1 MLSKETY
8 IVVYPDSLGDEPK
21 GAVHERLH
29 KQGKTGDALA
39 KPCTSEKEV
48 ILNAKRGSQ
57 GQGYKDFTQWL
68 EKVENCTTIQE
79 LRRLDEK
86 LGDQDCSHDIWKHIK
101 GQFKNKEV
109 SEFLNIYKGK
119 EGIAACWEF
128 QLNKKDG
135 RVYCYID
142 HASKTVLVLGATF
155 TANEAHKN
163 DMSKYKNFALLGYH
177 TFKASEGNDVFKN
190 IRKDEMAN
198 RKANEMTTKMAEAF
212 VPIEQRGPEYISF
225 LSDLKR
231 YEMEY
236 LGKPKNEKDSLRKE
250 LVGYIATLKELAP
263 ETHTQMYED
272 INQEKLTQE
281 LHPQFLND
289 LSVLFEQVE
298 KEANAQQAQ
307 QNAQGSSSSVKQALS
322 AQRSYSSVKQQAPQ
336 SDKAIQNAL
345 LQQRLRGR

>member
-1 MLSKETY
+1 MSSKETY
-8 IVVYPDSLGDEPK
+8 IVVYPDSLSDEVG
-21 GAVHERLH
+21 GAIHERLH

-39 KPCTSEKEV
+39 KPCTTEKEV
-48 ILNAKRGSQ
+48 LLNAKRGSQ
-57 GQGYKDFTQWL
+57 GQGYKDFKQWF
-68 EKVENCTTIQE
+68 EKVENCTNIQE
-79 LRRLDEK
+79 LRRLDDK
-86 LGDQDCSHDIWKHIK
+86 LGNQDCSHDIWKHIK
-101 GQFKNKEV
+101 GQFKSKEV
-109 SEFLNIYKGK
+109 SEFLNMYKGK

-128 QLNKKDG
+128 QLNQDG

-177 TFKASEGNDVFKN
+177 TFKASEGNDIFKN

-212 VPIEQRGPEYISF
+212 VPVEQRGPEYISF

-236 LGKPKNEKDSLRKE
+236 LGKQNKEKDAIRKK
-250 LVGYIATLKELAP
+250 LVGYIATLKEFDP
-263 ETHTQMYED
+263 ETHAQIFED
-272 INQEKLTQE
+272 INQGGLAQK
-281 LHPQFLND
+281 LHPQFSSE

-298 KEANAQQAQ
+298 KEANATQAQ
-307 QNAQGSSSSVKQALS
+307 QSAQVPSSSVT
-322 AQRSYSSVKQQAPQ
+322 QQAPQ
-336 SDKAIQNAL
+336 SNKAIQNAI
-345 LQQRLRGR
+345 LQQHLRGR